1 MTALASDTTRDSDAA
16 TGGDVSVVLGIDV
29 GGSSVKHLLARSD
42 SSTARPPTPLAR
54 GRNATPTSSP
64 ANGLAEIVER
74 VRGDRTL
81 TRLVLSIPGIVDEQ
95 NGVVVRSANIPALD
109 GTPLG
114 RQLADAL
121 GVPVDVIND
130 GHAAA
135 VAEASWG
142 AGAGID
148 DVFVLALGTGIAGA
162 HVIDGRVVSGAHG
175 SAGEL
180 GHITIDPN
188 GRDCSCGRRGCLET
202 IIGAPALHAAW
213 ADAGGKGG
221 PEELLEAFASGDGT
235 ATAIVRRA
243 ASALAEALLTLC
255 ALVDPGAIVIGGG
268 LAQAPHHLV
277 MLAERYVRERAT
289 FHRVPPIVPATLG
302 GWAGANGTV
311 LTALLRQHAAAHRT
325 PRTVA

>member
-1 MTALASDTTRDSDAA
+1 VTALASDAHRGRDR
-16 TGGDVSVVLGIDV
+16 TGDRDTAVVLGLDV
-29 GGSSVKHLLARSD
+29 GGSSVKHLLARAD
-42 SSTARPPTPLAR
+42 SSMSEPPTPLAR

-64 ANGLAEIVER
+64 AEALAAIAET
-74 VRGDRTL
+74 VRGDRAL
-81 TRLVLSIPGIVDEQ
+81 ARLVLSIPGIVDEE
-95 NGVVVRSANIPALD
+95 NGVVIRSANIPALD
-109 GTPLG
+109 GSPLG
-114 RQLADAL
+114 TQLEAAL

-142 AGAGID
+142 AGSGID

-162 HVIDGRVVSGAHG
+162 HVIGGRVVTGAHG

-180 GHITIDPN
+180 GHITIDPL
-188 GRDCSCGRRGCLET
+188 GRACSCGRRGCLET
-202 IIGAPALHAAW
+202 IIGAPALRDAW
-213 ADAGGKGG
+213 AEVGGRGG
-221 PEELLEAFASGDGT
+221 PEALFEAFALGDGA

-243 ASALAEALLTLC
+243 SSALAEAILTLC
-255 ALVDPGAIVIGGG
+255 AVVDPGGIVIGGG

-277 MLAERYVRERAT
+277 TLAERYVRERAT

-311 LTALLRQHAAAHRT
+311 LTALRRQH
-325 PRTVA
+325 VAG